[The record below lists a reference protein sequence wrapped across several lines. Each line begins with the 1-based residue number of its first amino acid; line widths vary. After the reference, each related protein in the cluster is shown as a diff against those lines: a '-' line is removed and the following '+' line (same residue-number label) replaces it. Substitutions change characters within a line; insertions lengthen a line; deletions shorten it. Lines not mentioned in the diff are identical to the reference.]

1 LRFEVPVEVGNTYT
15 VKIEDIGKEGDG
27 IARVDGF
34 VVFVSNVQKDQEVKV
49 IITKVLKRFAFA
61 EVAE

>member
-1 LRFEVPVEVGNTYT
+1 VEVGNTYT

>member
-1 LRFEVPVEVGNTYT
+1 MRFEVPVEVGNTYT